1 MNVLLFAKWS
11 KLGACF
17 MNQIRNAGLK
27 PSREANTSSAASGAT
42 DGGIGDKDGQS
53 FLANLYLHGFHFL

>member
-1 MNVLLFAKWS
+1 
-11 KLGACF
+11 